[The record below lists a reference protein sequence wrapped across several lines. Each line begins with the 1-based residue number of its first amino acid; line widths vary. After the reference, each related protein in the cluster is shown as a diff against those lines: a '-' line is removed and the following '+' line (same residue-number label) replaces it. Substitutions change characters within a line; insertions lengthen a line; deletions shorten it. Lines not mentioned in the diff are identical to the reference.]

1 MLSAIQS
8 WVGLGGHE
16 LALHQV
22 RRRLDLRI
30 PLGGAERAA
39 AVAARESGQ
48 PHQPQQPR
56 HPLAPAAQA
65 AYLVTSLVTS
75 QLVLQ
80 PTSLARYEV

>member
-1 MLSAIQS
+1 MKSAIQS

-30 PLGGAERAA
+30 PLGGVERVA

-48 PHQPQQPR
+48 PPPPR
-56 HPLAPAAQA
+56 PPLASAAQT
-65 AYLVTSLVTS
+65 AYLVISLVTS

-80 PTSLARYEV
+80 PASLTRFEV